1 MLTLRGCPCIE
12 IAGDP
17 ITILHV
23 IGLPGAGKTTLT
35 TEMGSHLGWPVTSIS
50 EHRRGQPPTFSG
62 EMDAWLSL
70 YSTLS
75 ERGWSQTIV
84 ETSGLNARAC
94 LLEPRLGIGR
104 LATVKLTCQTELL
117 HERVRSRQAAR
128 GADDDASWAFEASIP
143 DRHAFIDRFED
154 RFDKLPAAIE
164 VDTTERPP
172 AKVRERV
179 LEELSRLGI
188 GCGG

>member
-1 MLTLRGCPCIE
+1 MLILRGCSSIE
-12 IAGDP
+12 VAGDP

-35 TEMGSHLGWPVTSIS
+35 TELGPHLGWPVTSIS
-50 EHRRGQPPTFSG
+50 EHRRRQPPTFSG

-94 LLEPRLGIGR
+94 LIEPRLGLRR
-104 LATVKLTCQTELL
+104 LATVKLTCQAELL
-117 HERVRSRQAAR
+117 HERVRAREAAR
-128 GADDDASWAFEASIP
+128 GEDDEGSWAFEASIP
-143 DRHAFIDRFED
+143 DRHVFIDRFEAP
-154 RFDKLPAAIE
+154 FDELPAIIE

-172 AKVRERV
+172 AKVLERV
-179 LEELSRLGI
+179 LEELSGLGI
-188 GCGG
+188 QRGG